1 MALIY
6 GQERYNEGVKDVIN
20 PFTRFLSQ
28 RSDDDAFA
36 AFIAYWDRLER
47 VVVGV
52 YRAKLDEATAADEYP
67 VVWPWLRAKYPRWEA
82 ALRPHW
88 QATRAAGAPTQ
99 TDPFAL
105 LLAIAA
111 PADIAGDWRA
121 MQHLPAAR
129 EAINRYLVDD
139 QHDAGE

>member
-1 MALIY
+1 MISS
-6 GQERYNEGVKDVIN
+6 QESYNGAVKDIIN

-52 YRAKLDEATAADEYP
+52 YRAKLDEATAADEYRA
-67 VVWPWLRAKYPRWEA
+67 VWPWLRARYPRWAET
-82 ALRPHW
+82 LRPHW
-88 QATRAAGAPTQ
+88 QATRAAGEPTQ

-105 LLAIAA
+105 LRALAA
-111 PADIAGDWRA
+111 PADIVGDWRA

-129 EAINRYLVDD
+129 EAINRYLCE
-139 QHDAGE
+139 QP

>member
-1 MALIY
+1 M
-6 GQERYNEGVKDVIN
+6 GVKDVIN

-28 RSDDDAFA
+28 RSDDDAFP

-52 YRAKLDEATAADEYP
+52 YRAKLDEATAAGEYQA
-67 VVWPWLRAKYPRWEA
+67 VWPWLRARYPRWAET
-82 ALRPHW
+82 LRPHW
-88 QATRAAGAPTQ
+88 QATRAAGEPTQ
-99 TDPFAL
+99 IDPFAL

-111 PADIAGDWRA
+111 PTDIAGDWRA

-129 EAINRYLVDD
+129 EAINRYLVEE
-139 QHDAGE
+139 QHDPKE

>member
-1 MALIY
+1 MIAM
-6 GQERYNEGVKDVIN
+6 KDRVN

-28 RSDDDAFA
+28 QSAGSALA
-36 AFIAYWDRLER
+36 AFIEHWDRLER

-52 YRAKLDEATAADEYP
+52 YRAKLDEAEAADEYRA
-67 VVWPWLRAKYPRWEA
+67 VWPWLRQEYPRWQET
-82 ALRPHW
+82 LRPHW
-88 QATRAAGAPTQ
+88 QATRAAGGPTQ
-99 TDPFAL
+99 VDPFAL

-129 EAINRYLVDD
+129 EAINRYLVDN
-139 QHDAGE
+139 QSHAKN

>member
-1 MALIY
+1 MGAM
-6 GQERYNEGVKDVIN
+6 KDVIN

-47 VVVGV
+47 VMGGV
-52 YRAKLDEATAADEYP
+52 YRVKLDKATAAGEYSA
-67 VVWPWLRAKYPRWEA
+67 VWPWLRAHYPRWAET
-82 ALRPHW
+82 LRPYW
-88 QATRAAGAPTQ
+88 QATHAAGEPTRD
-99 TDPFAL
+99 DPFAL

-129 EAINRYLVDD
+129 EAINRYLVDERVRGT
-139 QHDAGE
+139 QRNTE